1 MEEGMH
7 MGNATEAR
15 DVFAQG
21 LSFYKLVWV
30 FIAGSLIGTWY
41 EEIYAF
47 IRYGTYENRSAVFF
61 GPFNPLYGLAFVLIL
76 LLLRHFQSAPAAIL
90 AGAIFCGV
98 FEYSANFAQEFFTGS
113 VSWNYEDK
121 ILNINGRTTLLYAL
135 FFGVFSYVM
144 VFHVYPLLS
153 RWIESLP
160 VNPARAITKVMI
172 VFLILNMVV
181 TYSALI
187 RQGLRAEGLKPYTPV
202 GEFYDSVFT
211 DDYIGEKFPNMRLI
225 EGDEHE

>member
-1 MEEGMH
+1 
-7 MGNATEAR
+7 MGNDTGDRA
-15 DVFAQG
+15 VFARG

-41 EEIYAF
+41 EEIYTF
-47 IRYGTYENRSAVFF
+47 FRHGTYENRSAVFF
-61 GPFNPLYGLAFVLIL
+61 GPFNPLYGLAFVLVL
-76 LLLRHFQSAPAAIL
+76 LLLRRFESAPAAIF
-90 AGAIFCGV
+90 AGALFCGL

-160 VNPARAITKVMI
+160 VKPARVITKVMI
-172 VFLILNMVV
+172 VFLSFNMVI

-187 RQGLRAEGLKPYTPV
+187 RQGLRVEGVEPYTPI
-202 GEFYDSVFT
+202 GEYYDEVFT
-211 DDYIGEKFPNMRLI
+211 DAYIEDKFPNMNLI
-225 EGDEHE
+225 EGGEHE

>member
-1 MEEGMH
+1 
-7 MGNATEAR
+7 MGNATGDR

-30 FIAGSLIGTWY
+30 FMAGSLIGTWY

-76 LLLRHFQSAPAAIL
+76 LLLRHFESAPAAIL
-90 AGAIFCGV
+90 AGALFCGV
-98 FEYSANFAQEFFTGS
+98 FEYGASFAQEFFTGS

-135 FFGVFSYVM
+135 FFGVVSYAL

-160 VNPARAITKVMI
+160 VVPARVFTKVMI
-172 VFLILNMVV
+172 VFLALNMLI

-187 RQGLRAEGLKPYTPV
+187 RQGLRAEGVEPYTPL
-202 GEFYDSVFT
+202 GEVYDEVFT
-211 DDYIGEKFPNMRLI
+211 DAYIEGKFPNMTLI
-225 EGDEHE
+225 GTDEHE